1 MAFVRAAATYFT
13 GSIGGMPM
21 PGQRWRFLMDSS
33 IIADRRR
40 LRRKLGFW
48 RIAAVAL
55 IVALG
60 LAFYSFAFGTAG
72 TERPHIAHV
81 TISGLIVDDDELLER
96 LKKVETSDQVKAAV
110 ISISSPGGTTY
121 GGEKIFK
128 AIRAIAAK
136 KPVVSDVRT
145 LAASAGY
152 MIATAGDTIIAGDS
166 SITGSIGV
174 IFQYPQI
181 QPLLDKIGVSLQE
194 IKSSPLKAEP
204 SPFHEASEEAKAMIR
219 NMVVDS
225 YNWFVDLVAD
235 RRKLPRDEVLKLAD
249 GTIYTGRQALKVKL
263 VDTIGGEPEIR
274 AYLKSRGVDA
284 DLPMVDWDKK
294 SNTPFL
300 LAGAVSRLIT
310 IFGYDDLLKGQDIN
324 GILPPKLLLDGLLS
338 VWQVGRD

>member
-1 MAFVRAAATYFT
+1 LH
-13 GSIGGMPM
+13 G
-21 PGQRWRFLMDSS
+21 FLGHLPEPEPALEVFMDSS

-48 RIAAVAL
+48 RIVAVAL
-55 IVALG
+55 VVALG
-60 LAFYSFAFGTAG
+60 FAFYAFTFGDGGTA
-72 TERPHIAHV
+72 RPHIAHV

-96 LKKVETSDQVKAAV
+96 LKKIEIDKQVKAVV

-128 AIRAIAAK
+128 AIRAISAK

-235 RRKLPRDEVLKLAD
+235 RRKLPREDVLKLAD

-274 AYLKSRGVDA
+274 AYLKSRGIDSE
-284 DLPMVDWDKK
+284 LPMVDWDKK

-310 IFGYDDLLKGQDIN
+310 IFGYDDLMKGQDIN

-338 VWQVGRD
+338 VWQVGHD

>member
-1 MAFVRAAATYFT
+1 
-13 GSIGGMPM
+13 
-21 PGQRWRFLMDSS
+21 MDSS

-48 RIAAVAL
+48 RIVAVAL
-55 IVALG
+55 LVALG
-60 LAFYSFAFGTAG
+60 FAFYRFAFSDVGTV
-72 TERPHIAHV
+72 RPHIAHV

-96 LKKVETSDQVKAAV
+96 LKKIETSDRVKAAV

-128 AIRAIAAK
+128 AIRAISAK

-204 SPFHEASEEAKAMIR
+204 SPFHEASEDAKAMIR

-225 YNWFVDLVAD
+225 YAWFVDLVAD
-235 RRKLPRDEVLKLAD
+235 RRKMPRDEVLKLAD
-249 GTIYTGRQALKVKL
+249 GSIYTGRQALKVKL
-263 VDTIGGEPEIR
+263 VDSIGGEAEIR
-274 AYLKSRGVDA
+274 SYLTSRGVDSE
-284 DLPMVDWDKK
+284 LPMVDWDKK

-310 IFGYDDLLKGQDIN
+310 IFGYDDLMKTQDIN

>member
-1 MAFVRAAATYFT
+1 
-13 GSIGGMPM
+13 
-21 PGQRWRFLMDSS
+21 MDSS

-60 LAFYSFAFGTAG
+60 FAFYQFALGDAGTA
-72 TERPHIAHV
+72 RPHVAHV

-96 LKKVETSDQVKAAV
+96 LKKIETDNQVKAV
-110 ISISSPGGTTY
+110 VVSISSPGGTTY

-152 MIATAGDTIIAGDS
+152 MVATAGDTIIAGDS

-263 VDTIGGEPEIR
+263 VDTIGGEAEIR
-274 AYLKSRGVDA
+274 AYLTSRGIDSA
-284 DLPMVDWDKK
+284 LPMVDWDKK

-310 IFGYDDLLKGQDIN
+310 IFGYDDLVKGQDLN